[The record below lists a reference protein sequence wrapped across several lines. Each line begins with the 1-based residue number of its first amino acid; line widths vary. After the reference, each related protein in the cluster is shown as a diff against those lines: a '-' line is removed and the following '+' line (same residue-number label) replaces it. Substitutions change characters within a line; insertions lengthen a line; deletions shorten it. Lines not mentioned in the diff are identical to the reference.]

1 MGNWIFG
8 CDVCQEVCPWN
19 EKFAQ
24 PQKELVEELFPSLTE
39 LMMLDEAGFR
49 TRFGRSA
56 IRRTK
61 RRGLLRN
68 VAIALGNSGNPEAI
82 LSLQSALHDPEPLVR
97 SHVAW
102 ALGQF
107 TEPSARNALQ
117 HHRGR
122 ETDSEVRTEILM
134 ALEHQAARD
143 ILKGV

>member
-19 EKFAQ
+19 EKFAR
-24 PQKELVEELFPSLTE
+24 PRDDLVEELFPSLTE
-39 LMMLDEAGFR
+39 LMTLDELGFR
-49 TRFGRSA
+49 ARFGHSA

-68 VAIALGNSGNPEAI
+68 VAIALGNSGNPQAI
-82 LSLQSALHDPEPLVR
+82 GPLCRALQDPERLVR

-107 TEPSARNALQ
+107 QEKEARKALAQ
-117 HHRGR
+117 HLSR
-122 ETDSEVRTEILM
+122 EEHKEVRNEIEI
-134 ALEHQAARD
+134 ALR
-143 ILKGV
+143 G

>member
-1 MGNWIFG
+1 M
-8 CDVCQEVCPWN
+8 CQEVCPWN

-24 PQKELVEELFPSLTE
+24 PREELVEELFPSLTE
-39 LMMLDEAGFR
+39 LMTLDEAGFR

-82 LSLQSALHDPEPLVR
+82 PSLQTALHDPEPLIR
-97 SHVAW
+97 SHAAW

-107 TEPSARNALQ
+107 AEPSARDALQ
-117 HHRGR
+117 HHRDR
-122 ETDSEVRTEILM
+122 ETDAEVRIEVTL
-134 ALEHQAARD
+134 ALEH
-143 ILKGV
+143 